1 MVLILGARNSYEH
14 MLHFRPN
21 VRNFAGISILLAW
34 CILSF
39 SSVSTFLY
47 FNF

>member
-1 MVLILGARNSYEH
+1 LIV
-14 MLHFRPN
+14 F
-21 VRNFAGISILLAW
+21 LLVW
-34 CILSF
+34 CIFSF